1 MKMGLC
7 VLLLGHVNFLLGA
20 LMHGVVL
27 RHVGINKQAGA
38 TGHAIANVVALASGL
53 VGIVGGILAIVL
65 SKNKKSRGLT
75 WSLLSVSL
83 AAALT
88 AAASAVGLSVSA
100 VSAAI
105 RDGRNLLTHCRF
117 PDAVGY
123 FGITDECPFDP
134 TRIYRTALIL
144 WVPLIL
150 TCVTQMVFSARC
162 FAVCLSFL
170 GLTCCRNR
178 KTTRDLRQA
187 INVVRPMGGSCSI
200 SPH

>member
-1 MKMGLC
+1 
-7 VLLLGHVNFLLGA
+7 
-20 LMHGVVL
+20 MHCGSC
-27 RHVGINKQAGA
+27 
-38 TGHAIANVVALASGL
+38 ASST
-53 VGIVGGILAIVL
+53 V
-65 SKNKKSRGLT
+65 SRLIPPPVSRLQT

-134 TRIYRTALIL
+134 TRIYVSHERAG
-144 WVPLIL
+144 
-150 TCVTQMVFSARC
+150 C
-162 FAVCLSFL
+162 
-170 GLTCCRNR
+170 
-178 KTTRDLRQA
+178 DL
-187 INVVRPMGGSCSI
+187 
-200 SPH
+200 